1 MALALACLL
10 SILGGAASAQPAP
23 PKPFSDTMEGAY
35 GETSGNTD
43 TKTLRGSNSLTL
55 FREPYALTLRAS
67 AYLTKFRNATVAE
80 WYSGDGRIDRRMGER
95 LYVYALGGWERNR
108 FAGVENRAQG
118 NAGPGALLLYTRRH
132 SLRLEPGLGHFNEER
147 TDRSIVNAL
156 QGRASLD
163 YQLAITESSR
173 FRQELEG
180 YYNIDHPRDHRARSA
195 STLYMAFNKVIGVQW
210 SYTYLYRG
218 APISGFRR
226 IDRILSTGLY
236 ATLSR

>member
-1 MALALACLL
+1 MTLALACLASL
-10 SILGGAASAQPAP
+10 IAAAASAQPAP
-23 PKPFSDTMEGAY
+23 PKPFSNTMEGAY

-43 TKTLRGSNSLTL
+43 TKTLRGSNTLTL

-67 AYLTKFRNATVAE
+67 AYFTKFQNATAAE
-80 WYSGDGRIDRRMGER
+80 WYSGDGRVDRRLGER
-95 LYVYALGGWERNR
+95 FYVYTLGGWERNR

-118 NAGPGALLLYTRRH
+118 NAGPGALLLYTRRQ

-147 TDRSIVNAL
+147 TDRSTVNAL

-163 YQLAITESSR
+163 YQATLTESSR

-180 YYNIDHPRDHRARSA
+180 YYNIDHPRDHRARLA
-195 STLYMAFNKVIGVQW
+195 STLYMAFNKTLGVQW

-218 APISGFRR
+218 APIPGFRR
-226 IDRILSTGLY
+226 VDRILSTGLY
-236 ATLSR
+236 ASFSP